1 MENVKEEMVD
11 EGVILKIVELKFV
24 VVDVLNGLEDKVMI
38 KKQMVEKRKVKY
50 MDYKVNVEL
59 KKFWFYSFLYVI

>member
-1 MENVKEEMVD
+1 MVKKVNVIMENVKEEMVD

-38 KKQMVEKRKVKY
+38 KK
-50 MDYKVNVEL
+50 
-59 KKFWFYSFLYVI
+59 